1 MLDAAPSLGD
11 LATGLGCAE
20 SADDCHDDEPD
31 GSAQDDAPEQQIV
44 PATHHNGV
52 EGAPARRHSPA
63 VPSVLLMVRHE
74 SSFPSRRLG

>member
-1 MLDAAPSLGD
+1 
-11 LATGLGCAE
+11 
-20 SADDCHDDEPD
+20 
-31 GSAQDDAPEQQIV
+31 V
-44 PATHHNGV
+44 PATRHNGV